1 MGNLMARVG
10 NWLGMLGGNQTDRIG
25 DVVGIVKGV
34 FWALMGLFSIAAIM
48 FAIYVGMKL
57 ARAEEEGKRKEA
69 KQQLLW
75 TIIAI
80 VAVIG
85 IVTILNLVIMP
96 LIEDQIK
103 QP

>member
-1 MGNLMARVG
+1 MGNLME
-10 NWLGMLGGNQTDRIG
+10 MLGSQAQIEQ
-25 DVVGIVKGV
+25 VVTIIKNV
-34 FWALMGLFSIAAIM
+34 FWVLMSLFGIAAIM

-85 IVTILNLVIMP
+85 IVMILNMVIMP
-96 LIEDQIK
+96 LIQNQINSGGN
-103 QP
+103 